1 MKLKHLHIP
10 DYYILKDFNINF
22 TENLSVIIGENG
34 SGKSSIIEVLAYI
47 FGHLHKYFVLGDK
60 TAEFIDNY
68 EIEYDTMFNEKVYS
82 IYIKSQY
89 VNQKT
94 NTFNPIIKIN
104 QQEYTISKIDAE
116 FGGFSIFLPSK
127 VILYY
132 SGVTDHL
139 QQLNEHFA
147 IKYRNKLIKDGNQY
161 TLTPLLL
168 PIENPFVYVKKEYLP
183 ILLISLLLLDTPQAS
198 KLLKLLDFDFDGCD
212 ISIVLHRPE
221 WAKTD
226 WNELWG
232 IRGSVSEAFVKLLTE
247 HAISTIYQEHGK
259 DKERGVVRFDFV
271 GQLMIKELFSTIDSA
286 SKTAFSIFDML
297 LCSDLL
303 HNINITWKKD
313 QEQIS
318 IDRLSEGQKQLLL
331 TWGMSMVWGE
341 KNLLFLYD
349 EPDVSLHPKWQRDF
363 AKNIQFALKEES
375 SAVIT
380 THSPSV
386 VSDMQKDQVKL
397 IRDGKL
403 ISKAF
408 NTYGKKIETL
418 LIDYFGLDSTRNND
432 IANRIVRLRSM
443 IAHNQTDSPEFQS
456 DLTELKTILGV
467 DDEDIL
473 LIESEFIRK
482 KYAKNQ

>member
-1 MKLKHLHIP
+1 MKLKRLYIP
-10 DYYILKDFNINF
+10 DYFILKDFNINF
-22 TENLSVIIGENG
+22 MENLSVIIGENG

-68 EIEYDTMFNEKVYS
+68 EIEYDTMFNELEYS

-104 QQEYTISKIDAE
+104 QQAYTISQIDDE
-116 FGGFSIFLPSK
+116 FGGFANFLPSK

-132 SGVTDHL
+132 SGVTEHL
-139 QQLNEHFA
+139 RQLNDHFA
-147 IKYRNKLIKDGNQY
+147 VKYRNKLIKEGNQY

-168 PIENPFVYVKKEYLP
+168 PAENPFIYVGKEYLP
-183 ILLISLLLLDTPQAS
+183 ILLVSLLLIDTPQAL
-198 KLLKLLDFDFDGCD
+198 KLLKLLDFDFDGCEL
-212 ISIVLHRPE
+212 SIILHRPE

-232 IRGSVSEAFVKLLTE
+232 IRGSVSEAFIQLLTE
-247 HAISTIYQEHGK
+247 HAISTTYQERGK
-259 DKERGVVRFDFV
+259 NNERELVRFDFV
-271 GQLMIKELFSTIDSA
+271 GQVMIQDLFANIDSA
-286 SKTAFSIFDML
+286 PKTAFSIFDML

-303 HNINITWKKD
+303 HDINITWKKN

-331 TWGMSMVWGE
+331 TWGTSMVWGE

-363 AKNIQFALKEES
+363 VPNFHMALHQLS

-380 THSPSV
+380 THSPILLSNAAKV
-386 VSDMQKDQVKL
+386 NVHIMHEGHRIEITPKY
-397 IRDGKL
+397 
-403 ISKAF
+403 
-408 NTYGKKIETL
+408 YGKDISAILYELMGVTSRIPEIEKKLTNLFKEIDQEEKQRAQEQYNEL
-418 LIDYFGLDSTRNND
+418 LALLGEND
-432 IANRIVRLRSM
+432 K
-443 IAHNQTDSPEFQS
+443 
-456 DLTELKTILGV
+456 DLV
-467 DDEDIL
+467 
-473 LIESEFIRK
+473 
-482 KYAKNQ
+482 YAKVLLDDLMY